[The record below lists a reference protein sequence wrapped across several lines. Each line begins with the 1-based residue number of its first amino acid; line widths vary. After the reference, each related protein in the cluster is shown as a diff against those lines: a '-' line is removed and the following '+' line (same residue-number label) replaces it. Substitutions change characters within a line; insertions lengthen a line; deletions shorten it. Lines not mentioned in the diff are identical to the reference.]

1 MSRTKRMYKKSKK
14 VFSKSKKLRKSKK
27 NRSTKNRSTKKRTV
41 RGGYTFL
48 ENFNLKKY
56 SEDPKVQLALESHFN
71 EPNVVGNPEKALQIL
86 KANNNLYKSIKD
98 LMRDIGLGAD
108 SSEASKEKLE
118 IYESKTPAMRE
129 RQREM
134 EEGEE
139 KSLEARHERELMPM
153 MARLK
158 QEQMAEER
166 RKKEMAVYEARRKK
180 DEANAEY
187 LRKQPKT
194 SSSISTSRRSYNS
207 SNRQ

>member
-1 MSRTKRMYKKSKK
+1 MRHTKRMYKKSKK
-14 VFSKSKKLRKSKK
+14 VFSKSKKLRKSK
-27 NRSTKNRSTKKRTV
+27 KNRSTKKRTV

-71 EPNVVGNPEKALQIL
+71 ESNVVGNPVKALQIL

-98 LMRDIGLGAD
+98 LMRDIGLGED
-108 SSEASKEKLE
+108 SSEASKAKLE
-118 IYESKTPAMRE
+118 SYESKTPAMRE
-129 RQREM
+129 RERKM
-134 EEGEE
+134 EEEDD
-139 KSLEARHERELMPM
+139 KALEARHERELMPM

-194 SSSISTSRRSYNS
+194 SSSISTSRRSYSS